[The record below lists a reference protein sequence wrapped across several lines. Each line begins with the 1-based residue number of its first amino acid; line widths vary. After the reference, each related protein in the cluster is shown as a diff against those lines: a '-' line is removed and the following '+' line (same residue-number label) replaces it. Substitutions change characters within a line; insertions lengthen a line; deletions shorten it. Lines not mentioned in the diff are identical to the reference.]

1 MKYFKPLFFALLLIV
16 FNACTDDDKPIDQVF
31 VVGFQN
37 QSLNYSKII
46 DQQKVE
52 LEFSK
57 AAEDDGV
64 VMIEIVE
71 TAAEYAVDYETLP
84 SANNRMIQ
92 LDFKKGDQ
100 KLSFDFINLIF
111 PFDRSDK
118 VIEFKIKEILYSKA
132 SAIQGYTSLTVN
144 FEASI
149 GSTLSPQIGGPNQ
162 PYQVFVDLSKEDM
175 HRVKRDSWDLGFY
188 SGEDFRVVLNGSLY
202 MAAKKLDAFDIDAV
216 TESQVSPFYSTVA
229 VGTFVA
235 SNEEFIDYPTGELHR
250 TAIAEVQDDDAQN
263 SVYLIN
269 LGYEIGTDTPP
280 IGSVAIA
287 GDHRGWMKIR
297 ILKRENHYVLQYA
310 KVNEATHQTIEIQ
323 KNELYNFSFFSLVNN
338 QPLQVEPEKQNWDL
352 SFTVF
357 TNIID
362 GSGSYGYSDFVTNNL
377 KNNVKG
383 YRVTVT
389 NEVKYETFA
398 AGQIDET
405 KFIDD
410 QRVIGANWRDVFTGT
425 ASTDRFFVFKDTDGN
440 YYKVRMLGFLN
451 SAGERGYPRFE
462 YQLLK

>member
-1 MKYFKPLFFALLLIV
+1 M
-16 FNACTDDDKPIDQVF
+16 
-31 VVGFQN
+31 
-37 QSLNYSKII
+37 
-46 DQQKVE
+46 
-52 LEFSK
+52 
-57 AAEDDGV
+57 
-64 VMIEIVE
+64 
-71 TAAEYAVDYETLP
+71 
-84 SANNRMIQ
+84 
-92 LDFKKGDQ
+92 
-100 KLSFDFINLIF
+100 
-111 PFDRSDK
+111 
-118 VIEFKIKEILYSKA
+118 
-132 SAIQGYTSLTVN
+132 
-144 FEASI
+144 
-149 GSTLSPQIGGPNQ
+149 
-162 PYQVFVDLSKEDM
+162 
-175 HRVKRDSWDLGFY
+175 
-188 SGEDFRVVLNGSLY
+188 
-202 MAAKKLDAFDIDAV
+202 
-216 TESQVSPFYSTVA
+216 
-229 VGTFVA
+229 
-235 SNEEFIDYPTGELHR
+235 
-250 TAIAEVQDDDAQN
+250 
-263 SVYLIN
+263 
-269 LGYEIGTDTPP
+269 
-280 IGSVAIA
+280 
-287 GDHRGWMKIR
+287 
-297 ILKRENHYVLQYA
+297 
-310 KVNEATHQTIEIQ
+310 NEATHQTIEIQ